1 MSKIETK
8 PLPEV
13 YSEPSRTSK
22 VVLFAKIVNGF
33 HLLTIFAKGSILDVR
48 MGSEYAST
56 SYYETKIQK
65 AEKMRNRSK
74 QDKNYILRNFK
85 NINLRFPRF
94 LFEKLFKFTTYHE
107 KKTLNMTCYIKHIKF
122 R

>member
-65 AEKMRNRSK
+65 VEKMRNRSK

-94 LFEKLFKFTTYHE
+94 LFEKLFKFTTYYE
-107 KKTLNMTCYIKHIKF
+107 KKL
-122 R
+122 